1 MEAKGKMHKKENR
14 APDNGST
21 WRIYDAKSAQRNG
34 KKKSNEKKRKE
45 KKRRGKWE
53 KSRVRWLQAISINRK

>member
-45 KKRRGKWE
+45 KKRKEEENGKSPE
-53 KSRVRWLQAISINRK
+53 SAGFKQFQ